1 MDDDLSLDFSVN
13 KSFVLIFDIKFKVD
27 ELFIDL
33 FVKVKEI
40 SDFSRLVIICLF
52 LIIIKVKKFGDR
64 GMKVEYW
71 WVGVLIFKK
80 EQYLI

>member
-40 SDFSRLVIICLF
+40 SDFLRLVSIGLF
-52 LIIIKVKKFGDR
+52 LIIIKVKKFRDR
-64 GMKVEYW
+64 GWK
-71 WVGVLIFKK
+71 
-80 EQYLI
+80 

>member
-40 SDFSRLVIICLF
+40 SDFSRLVSIGLF
-52 LIIIKVKKFGDR
+52 LIIIKVKKFRDR
-64 GMKVEYW
+64 GWK
-71 WVGVLIFKK
+71 
-80 EQYLI
+80 

>member
-40 SDFSRLVIICLF
+40 SDFSRLVSICLF
-52 LIIIKVKKFGDR
+52 LIIIKVKKFGD
-64 GMKVEYW
+64 GGWK
-71 WVGVLIFKK
+71 
-80 EQYLI
+80 

>member
-40 SDFSRLVIICLF
+40 SDFSRLVSICLF
-52 LIIIKVKKFGDR
+52 LIIIKF
-64 GMKVEYW
+64 
-71 WVGVLIFKK
+71 
-80 EQYLI
+80 

>member
-40 SDFSRLVIICLF
+40 SDFSRLVSICLF
-52 LIIIKVKKFGDR
+52 LIIIKVKKFRDR
-64 GMKVEYW
+64 GWK
-71 WVGVLIFKK
+71 
-80 EQYLI
+80 

>member
-40 SDFSRLVIICLF
+40 SDFSRLVSICLF
-52 LIIIKVKKFGDR
+52 LIIIKVKKFRDLGW
-64 GMKVEYW
+64 K
-71 WVGVLIFKK
+71 
-80 EQYLI
+80 